1 MWIARDKEGYLFG
14 FNHKP
19 IRTNYDETGYYGW
32 TIDIN
37 YIPLNDV
44 VNMQVQMSNIM
55 LPKELFPELT
65 WEDEPIEVG
74 IVPKKY
80 IDLFIEVNEKEYEE
94 YKKEVIQTDY
104 QIRAEG
110 LYG

>member
-1 MWIARDKEGYLFG
+1 MWIARDKGMNGSEGRLRLFVKE
-14 FNHKP
+14 KP
-19 IRTNYDETGYYGW
+19 ARHIYYDKWTVLGGNAYGNMGECPPGYC
-32 TIDIN
+32 IDIES
-37 YIPLNDV
+37 
-44 VNMQVQMSNIM
+44 NM
-55 LPKELFPELT
+55 FPNLT

-74 IVPKKY
+74 IVPKKC

-110 LYG
+110 LL